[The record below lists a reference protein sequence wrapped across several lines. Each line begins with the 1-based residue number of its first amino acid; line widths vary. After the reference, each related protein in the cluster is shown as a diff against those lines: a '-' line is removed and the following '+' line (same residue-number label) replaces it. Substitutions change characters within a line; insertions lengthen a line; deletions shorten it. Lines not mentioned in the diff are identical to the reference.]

1 MDFQMFTVLHCFVMH
16 FLVCT
21 SLGRSGSVSLGL
33 HFGVEL

>member
-1 MDFQMFTVLHCFVMH
+1 MFIVLHRFVMY

-33 HFGVEL
+33 YFGVEL